1 MGRLLAI
8 DHGEK
13 RIGLAISDPNK
24 IISKPLKTILLSD
37 IELFYKKLLE
47 IIFDYDIE
55 KLIIGLPVG
64 MDGNYTLQTKKV
76 EAFKDAL
83 QGKIKI
89 PIEMFDE
96 RLSSISAKKSLISQG
111 VKTGHNKSQID
122 QTAAAI
128 FLQHYIDTLNY

>member
-8 DHGEK
+8 DHGER

-24 IISKPLKTILLSD
+24 IISKPLKTLLMSD
-37 IELFYKKLLE
+37 INILYNKLLE
-47 IIFDYDIE
+47 IVVEYDIE

-64 MDGNYTLQTKKV
+64 MDGKETKQTKKV
-76 EAFKDAL
+76 VDFRVAL
-83 QGKIKI
+83 QKKIDI
-89 PIEMFDE
+89 PIIMFDE

>member
-47 IIFDYDIE
+47 IILDYDIE

>member
-76 EAFKDAL
+76 EAFKVAL

>member
-55 KLIIGLPVG
+55 KLIIGLPIG

>member
-47 IIFDYDIE
+47 IILDYDIE

-76 EAFKDAL
+76 EA
-83 QGKIKI
+83 
-89 PIEMFDE
+89 
-96 RLSSISAKKSLISQG
+96 LSTKGAP
-111 VKTGHNKSQID
+111 
-122 QTAAAI
+122 QTFPRYAREC
-128 FLQHYIDTLNY
+128 FLRFINRYKED

>member
-47 IIFDYDIE
+47 IILDYDIE

-64 MDGNYTLQTKKV
+64 MDGNYTLQTEKV

-83 QGKIKI
+83 QEKIKI